1 LAAPVCM
8 AAARGEP
15 RVQVRGVQA
24 LTPERRER
32 GSSEDD
38 LAYTLRLLGDYA
50 FAFHDL
56 GLDPGEAHDGARE
69 IRRLLLSMSSAL
81 ATAQPSALSSAVIA
95 TSGRAGA
102 NHMLYEPPHS
112 AAYVTVGT
120 ALEVGV
126 NLLPMSWSEGWLK
139 LNLALQIS
147 RWQTLATPNRLT
159 LAVTPLLGPEVELFF
174 LSTSVAQWMLGVR
187 AGWQASW
194 VDDAGFGRCDELQ
207 AFGDARNCSQLLLH
221 GYVAVALL
229 ERLRMQLVL
238 ESFPTGQAS
247 EFRSRFALELGFG
260 LQFF

>member
-1 LAAPVCM
+1 
-8 AAARGEP
+8 
-15 RVQVRGVQA
+15 
-24 LTPERRER
+24 
-32 GSSEDD
+32 
-38 LAYTLRLLGDYA
+38 
-50 FAFHDL
+50 
-56 GLDPGEAHDGARE
+56 
-69 IRRLLLSMSSAL
+69 
-81 ATAQPSALSSAVIA
+81 
-95 TSGRAGA
+95 
-102 NHMLYEPPHS
+102 
-112 AAYVTVGT
+112 
-120 ALEVGV
+120 
-126 NLLPMSWSEGWLK
+126 
-139 LNLALQIS
+139 
-147 RWQTLATPNRLT
+147 
-159 LAVTPLLGPEVELFF
+159 LFF